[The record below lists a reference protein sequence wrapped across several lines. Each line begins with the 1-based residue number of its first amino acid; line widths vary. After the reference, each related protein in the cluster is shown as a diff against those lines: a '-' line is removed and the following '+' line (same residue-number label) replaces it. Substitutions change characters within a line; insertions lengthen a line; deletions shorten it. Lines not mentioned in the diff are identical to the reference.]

1 MKDRKII
8 KAYEFVEDDGWFS
21 IFRNGLLKVL
31 TIRILSCESQRQ
43 RRQRAT
49 WKNVSSR
56 RADFHLRFLSRK
68 ERWRVD
74 QQNNRAASRF
84 ISSTARKLDLHRIR
98 TLRMLFRVFI
108 RSSRCQAFFF
118 RTLRRPIF
126 PRRRYEYLI
135 SNSTNLLSRSRFFL
149 YSSFS
154 TNSCNFKLLPSCIFS
169 CSCLIYTLLDPFKWS
184 MDYLWIFEL
193 QITEFRWCT
202 LLKPLE
208 IARPGT
214 RVIQGHY
221 SIFAG
226 RVKSRIV
233 LVRGTRGANVRTTC
247 VGGSVLLSFTLAKS
261 QSRLT
266 PTCAASERPS
276 SP

>member
-31 TIRILSCESQRQ
+31 TIGILSCESQRQ

-56 RADFHLRFLSRK
+56 RADFHLRFLPRK

-74 QQNNRAASRF
+74 QQNWS

-98 TLRMLFRVFI
+98 TLRILFRVFI

-118 RTLRRPIF
+118 QTLRHPTF
-126 PRRRYEYLI
+126 PRWRYEYLI
-135 SNSTNLLSRSRFFL
+135 SNSTNLLLRSRFFL

-154 TNSCNFKLLPSCIFS
+154 TNSCNFKLLSSCIFS
-169 CSCLIYTLLDPFKWS
+169 CSCPIYAPFDPFKWS

-208 IARPGT
+208 IARSGT

-221 SIFAG
+221 PILAG